1 MTHAN
6 VKILVCC
13 HKKDI
18 MATEAPY
25 FPIHVGKAL
34 SDKDL
39 SIQPD
44 NEGENISHKN
54 QSYCEL
60 TGMYWAWKN
69 LKNVDVIGLCHYR
82 RYFDFHNQCRKG
94 FPQTN
99 FPTEKFESL
108 DLSIPQKYIDK
119 VSEGKVIV
127 AKPKLYTRTLVD
139 DYCFNHISEDL
150 RTLEKIIVETQP
162 ENIRRAYF
170 NIMIQGHK
178 LRHFNMF
185 IMKWQDFDQYC
196 SWLFP
201 LLKSIEE
208 KTDISHYDSVQKR
221 IYGYIAER
229 LFNVWLEAQKKDLV
243 EQPVIWFTEAKDN
256 LLHYN
261 IISYKLKDL
270 KNSLAFKLLLPRF
283 PPKSFNL
290 K

>member
-99 FPTEKFESL
+99 FLTEKFESL

-208 KTDISHYDSVQKR
+208 KRTSAI
-221 IYGYIAER
+221 
-229 LFNVWLEAQKKDLV
+229 
-243 EQPVIWFTEAKDN
+243 TT
-256 LLHYN
+256 
-261 IISYKLKDL
+261 
-270 KNSLAFKLLLPRF
+270 AFKKEFTATLQKGFSTYGWKPRKKISLNSPSSGLP
-283 PPKSFNL
+283 KQKTICSTTISSL
-290 K
+290 IS